1 MAALLVDRF
10 RRKIPLHDGRGAH
23 HQSPRGHILCDD
35 RSSGDQSTCS
45 NSDAI
50 QNDGANS
57 HQASVVQRRAMDHSP
72 VANGDVSTNAHRLP
86 WITMKDGAIL
96 NVAPRSDADLF
107 QITASHSHGPEAA
120 ALSHPDV
127 ADYNSRIGD
136 PSVRID
142 LGIGPGLRASHD
154 HGSATTSFYGDLS
167 DNLIWCHKWHAQAG
181 TGR

>member
-1 MAALLVDRF
+1 MTTAGVPITRVPGGTSF
-10 RRKIPLHDGRGAH
+10 VTT
-23 HQSPRGHILCDD
+23 

-45 NSDAI
+45 DSDAI

-57 HQASVVQRRAMDHSP
+57 HQASIVQRGAMDHSP

-86 WITMKDGAIL
+86 WITMKVGAIL

-107 QITASHSHGPEAA
+107 QITASHSHGPVAA

-127 ADYNSRIGD
+127 ADYNSGIGD

-142 LGIGPGLRASHD
+142 LRIGPGLRASHD
-154 HGSATTSFYGDLS
+154 HGSATTSFSGDLS
-167 DNLIWCHKWHAQAG
+167 DNLIRCHKWHAQAG